1 MKSQIPPLYT
11 KYFKYIVSI
20 LQTLADESSAPFFKT
35 FIKFLNETDLG
46 MYYEYT
52 SSAQYSNLIKI
63 STELQT
69 FICKEF
75 DLNINHC

>member
-1 MKSQIPPLYT
+1 MKSQIPPLHT

-20 LQTLADESSAPFFKT
+20 IQTLADESTAPFFII
-35 FIKFLNETDLG
+35 FIKFHNETDLG

-63 STELQT
+63 STELRT